1 MIRKILV
8 PLDGSEFAEAAIDV
22 ARSLADHHRA
32 ELEFVT
38 VHRPV
43 FLLRRP
49 SGAPVADPTLD
60 GEMRSAMQDYLDRI
74 ATAERARTTAP
85 IGATFAEGDVD
96 DEILN
101 AIRAKSADLVVMT
114 THGRG
119 GLERMWL
126 GSVADEII
134 RRAHVPV
141 LLVRS
146 TASGGTP
153 RSIGEWRRVV
163 IALAGNEADE
173 RVIDATFAVTDRER
187 AQYSLVHAVASNFL
201 PVTVGSAGPPSEL
214 AGLPVSID
222 QAELPHARRYVE
234 GVAERLVAT
243 GIAATAAVESG
254 GSVARTVVE
263 YATRVGAGLIAVGTR
278 APGRFER
285 QTMGSVADKV
295 LRSTEASVLVCPP
308 QREVQRP

>member
-1 MIRKILV
+1 MIRTILV
-8 PLDGSEFAEAAIDV
+8 PLDGSDFAEAAIDV

-32 ELEFVT
+32 TLEFVT
-38 VHRPV
+38 VHRPS

-49 SGAPVADPTLD
+49 SGAPVADPSID
-60 GEMRSAMQDYLDRI
+60 GEMRSAMKDYLERI
-74 ATAERARTTAP
+74 TTAERARTTTP
-85 IGATFAEGDVD
+85 IGSTFAEGDVD

-101 AIRAKSADLVVMT
+101 TIKAKAADLVVMT

-119 GLERMWL
+119 GLERMWI

-146 TASGGTP
+146 TAKEGTP

-163 IALAGNEADE
+163 IALAGNAADE

-187 AQYSLVHAVASNFL
+187 AQYTLLHALESNFL
-201 PVTVGSAGPPSEL
+201 PVTVGSVGPPSEL
-214 AGLPVSID
+214 AGLPVNFD
-222 QAELPHARRYVE
+222 QEE
-234 GVAERLVAT
+234 GQRASQYLDSVAERIVST
-243 GIAATAAVESG
+243 GTVATAAMESG
-254 GSVARTVVE
+254 RSVARTVVE
-263 YATRVGAGLIAVGTR
+263 YATRTGADLIAVGTR
-278 APGRFER
+278 APGRFDR

-295 LRSTEASVLVCPP
+295 LRTAETNVLVCPP
-308 QREVQRP
+308 EREKQRP

>member
-8 PLDGSEFAEAAIDV
+8 PLDGSEFAEGAVDV

-32 ELEFVT
+32 GLEFVT
-38 VHRPV
+38 VHRPS
-43 FLLRRP
+43 FLLSRP
-49 SGAPVADPTLD
+49 SGAPVPDLTLD
-60 GEMRSAMQDYLDRI
+60 GEMRRAMQDYLDRI
-74 ATAERARTTAP
+74 TTAERARTTAP
-85 IGATFAEGDVD
+85 ICATFAEGDVD
-96 DEILN
+96 DEILKVIE
-101 AIRAKSADLVVMT
+101 AESADLVVMT

-119 GLERMWL
+119 GMERMWL

-141 LLVRS
+141 LLVRA
-146 TASGGTP
+146 TATDGMP

-163 IALAGNEADE
+163 IALAENEADE
-173 RVIDATFAVTDRER
+173 RVIDATLAVTDRER
-187 AQYSLVHAVASNFL
+187 AQYSLLHAVASNFV
-201 PVTVGSAGPPSEL
+201 PVTVGAAGPPSEL

-222 QAELPHARRYVE
+222 QEERALASRYLD
-234 GVAERLVAT
+234 GVAERLAAT

-254 GSVARTVVE
+254 RSVARTVVE
-263 YATRVGAGLIAVGTR
+263 YATRMRAGLIAVGTR

-295 LRSTEASVLVCPP
+295 LRSAEASVLICPP
-308 QREVQRP
+308 EREGHRP

>member
-8 PLDGSEFAEAAIDV
+8 PLDGSDFAEGAVDV

-32 ELEFVT
+32 GLEFVT
-38 VHRPV
+38 VHRPS

-60 GEMRSAMQDYLDRI
+60 GEMRRAMQDYLERI
-74 ATAERARTTAP
+74 TTAERARTIAY

-96 DEILN
+96 DEILK
-101 AIRAKSADLVVMT
+101 AIQAKSADLVVMT

-126 GSVADEII
+126 GSVADEVI

-146 TASGGTP
+146 AATDRTP

-173 RVIDATFAVTDRER
+173 RVIDNTFAVTDRER
-187 AQYSLVHAVASNFL
+187 AQYTLLHAVASNFV
-201 PVTVGSAGPPSEL
+201 PVTVGAAGPPSEL
-214 AGLPVSID
+214 AGLPVNID
-222 QAELPHARRYVE
+222 QEEMQLASRYLDDM
-234 GVAERLVAT
+234 AERLAT
-243 GIAATAAVESG
+243 SGIMASAVVESG
-254 GSVARTVVE
+254 RSVARTVVE
-263 YATRVGAGLIAVGTR
+263 FATRTRADLIAVGTR
-278 APGRFER
+278 APGRVER

-295 LRSTEASVLVCPP
+295 LRSAEASVLVCPP
-308 QREVQRP
+308 EREKQRP

>member
-1 MIRKILV
+1 
-8 PLDGSEFAEAAIDV
+8 
-22 ARSLADHHRA
+22 
-32 ELEFVT
+32 
-38 VHRPV
+38 
-43 FLLRRP
+43 
-49 SGAPVADPTLD
+49 
-60 GEMRSAMQDYLDRI
+60 
-74 ATAERARTTAP
+74 
-85 IGATFAEGDVD
+85 
-96 DEILN
+96 
-101 AIRAKSADLVVMT
+101 
-114 THGRG
+114 
-119 GLERMWL
+119 MWL